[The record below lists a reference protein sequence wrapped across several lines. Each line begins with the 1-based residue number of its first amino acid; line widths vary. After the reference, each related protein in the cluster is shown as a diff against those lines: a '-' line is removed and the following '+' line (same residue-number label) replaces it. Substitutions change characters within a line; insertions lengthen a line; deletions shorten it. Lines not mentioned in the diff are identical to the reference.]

1 MRSSVQIIDYVVL
14 VCYLLLMAGVGA
26 FFMRFMR
33 VGTDFLKE
41 YIELKHMEWV
51 EYQRHVS
58 DWEIQRYLEFY

>member
-1 MRSSVQIIDYVVL
+1 LFKEQL
-14 VCYLLLMAGVGA
+14 
-26 FFMRFMR
+26 
-33 VGTDFLKE
+33 GTDFLKE